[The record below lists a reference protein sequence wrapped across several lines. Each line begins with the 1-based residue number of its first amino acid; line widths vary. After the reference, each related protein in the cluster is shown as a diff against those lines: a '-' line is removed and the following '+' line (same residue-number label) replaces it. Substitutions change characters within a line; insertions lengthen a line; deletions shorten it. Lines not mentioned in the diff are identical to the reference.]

1 MAREAH
7 LRDVLGLE
15 VVDAV
20 EVDLGVPQELL
31 GRRVEGAAD
40 GRERLDEPRR
50 AVGRRPGG
58 RRRRRRGLG
67 PERPSSSESAR
78 PRAARKAAA
87 AARTSRF
94 GARRVLASVRDVSGL
109 VRLPRRSHS
118 SMARRS

>member
-1 MAREAH
+1 M
-7 LRDVLGLE
+7 
-15 VVDAV
+15 DAV

-31 GRRVEGAAD
+31 GRRSRAQPTA
-40 GRERLDEPRR
+40 LMPDEPRR

-67 PERPSSSESAR
+67 PERPQLVESAR
-78 PRAARKAAA
+78 PAPRVDQR